1 MKDAMKLETQLVVA
15 GRDKRYTQGAVNP
28 VIQRASSL
36 VFDTVKDKKFA
47 TANRANGELFYG
59 RRGTYTHF
67 AFQKAMS
74 ELEGGV
80 GCALYPCGA
89 AAVTNAIL
97 AFVQGGIGLTRIK
110 NRRCYERRNE
120 A

>member
-1 MKDAMKLETQLVVA
+1 MKDAMKLETHWLLLVA
-15 GRDKRYTQGAVNP
+15 TNAIPGAVNP

-97 AFVQGGIGLTRIK
+97 AFVQGGDHIPDDGRGL
-110 NRRCYERRNE
+110 
-120 A
+120 